1 MKDLGLASVRSS
13 KMNIF
18 PLTVMV
24 NEFQNLLVTNDSS
37 DDEEDEEKKGDQRTR
52 KKEKTSEKT

>member
-37 DDEEDEEKKGDQRTR
+37 DDEEEEKKGDQRTR

>member
-1 MKDLGLASVRSS
+1 MKDLGLASIRSS

-37 DDEEDEEKKGDQRTR
+37 DDEEEEKKGDQRTR